1 MADYHIQY
9 SYKHLLQI
17 DMMTTT
23 SHYY

>member
-17 DMMTTT
+17 DKMTTI